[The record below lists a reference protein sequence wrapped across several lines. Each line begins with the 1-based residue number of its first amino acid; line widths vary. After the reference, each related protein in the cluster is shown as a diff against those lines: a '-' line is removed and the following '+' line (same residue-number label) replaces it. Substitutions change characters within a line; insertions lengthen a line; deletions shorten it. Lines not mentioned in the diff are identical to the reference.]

1 MAYSACSLFFR
12 RLIYKDLTNEWED
25 RANLLLLA
33 ENPRFVGIVE
43 KQGIKGSVYSYIG
56 VLIGFVTAGIL
67 QTWIFTKAENGVLE
81 LLTSWSLVFATLA
94 TMGLNNVTNRLF
106 PWFRNDGNRHHGFY
120 GLLFWVTLAG
130 TAISLVIYFILRP
143 WIIADS
149 QEGNSLL
156 FIKYIDY
163 IIPLTIFTAIYL
175 VTDIYYAM
183 LMNAVKGIFLKEFLM
198 RLFIL
203 AGFIIFMAGWCGFG
217 GAVLLYVVALSF
229 PGILITISIIRD
241 GEFHLRVDR
250 SHLTRELSKTVV
262 SVAFYGIIIAF
273 SNIMIQY
280 IDRIMINSYLG
291 LEATGLYG
299 RVFIF
304 GMLVSIPN
312 RAVSKISAA
321 VVAQQWKEEDH
332 AAINKLYKDTSLH
345 QLLFGLLIFI
355 GLWGNIDNIF
365 RIIHEDYSA
374 GKYVIFWIGLANLFI
389 MASGISGAVMTTS
402 SHYRMLALFVI
413 IFGLLVVVT
422 NLVFIPVYGIT
433 GAAFAS
439 ALSALAYGLM
449 RFIFLWAR
457 YGMQPYTWRHLL
469 ALAVAGIAYIPAIV
483 IPDLYNS
490 QNKIPTLILDISVRS
505 LAILFVFMFITL
517 IIRISPDLNQRWNNL
532 LVKLKIK

>member
-1 MAYSACSLFFR
+1 M
-12 RLIYKDLTNEWED
+12 ED
-25 RANLLLLA
+25 PANLLLLA
-33 ENPRFVGIVE
+33 ENPSSVGVVE
-43 KQGIKGSVYSYIG
+43 KQGIKGSVYSYLG
-56 VLIGFVTAGIL
+56 VMVGFVTAGIL

-94 TMGLNNVTNRLF
+94 TLGLNNVTNRLF
-106 PWFRNDGNRHHGFY
+106 PWFRNEKNHHHGFY
-120 GLLFWVTLAG
+120 GLLFRVTLAG
-130 TAISLVIYFILRP
+130 TAISLIIYFILRP

-149 QEGNSLL
+149 RAEDSLL
-156 FIKYIDY
+156 FIRYIDY

-203 AGFIIFMAGWCGFG
+203 AGFLVFMAGWCGFG
-217 GAVLLYVVALSF
+217 GAVLLYVIALSL
-229 PGILITISIIRD
+229 PGILITASIIRD
-241 GEFHLRVDR
+241 GEFYLRIDR
-250 SHLTRELSKTVV
+250 GHLTRELSRSLV

-332 AAINKLYKDTSLH
+332 EAINRLYRKTSLH

-374 GKYVIFWIGLANLFI
+374 GRFVIFWIGLSNLFI

-413 IFGLLVVVT
+413 LFGALVVVT
-422 NLVFIPVYGIT
+422 NLVFIPRFGIT
-433 GAAFAS
+433 GAALAS
-439 ALSALAYGLM
+439 AISALAYGFM

-457 YGMQPYTWRHLL
+457 YRMQPYTWRHLL
-469 ALAVAGIAYIPAIV
+469 ALVIAVIAYLPAIL
-483 IPDLYNS
+483 IPDLN
-490 QNKIPTLILDISVRS
+490 NDLHKIPTLILDIAVRS
-505 LAILFVFMFITL
+505 LAMLLVFAAISL
-517 IIRISPDLNQRWNNL
+517 IIRLSPDLNQRTNDL
-532 LVKLKIK
+532 IAKLKIK